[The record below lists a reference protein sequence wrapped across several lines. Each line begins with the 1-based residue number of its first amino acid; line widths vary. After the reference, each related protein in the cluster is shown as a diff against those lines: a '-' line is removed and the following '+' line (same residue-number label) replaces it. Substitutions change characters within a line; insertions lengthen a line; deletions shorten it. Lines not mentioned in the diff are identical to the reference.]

1 MLKKNRMKKIIFTAL
16 IITSGFIILESFG
29 TKGLGKIDG
38 TEPGYTGSPGDSL
51 KNCTACHGGKAYNE
65 IGWIKSNIPT
75 SGYIPGATYRIE
87 AIGYGVT
94 HNRFGF
100 LISPQAIN
108 GNLLGTLELIDT
120 VKTKLV
126 GNSKYVTYTK
136 NGVNG
141 IDSLAWYFNW
151 IAPAAGAGDV
161 VFYGA
166 FNSNQD
172 GHKGGDITH
181 LSTLRVKE
189 TGTASISNL
198 TNNLNQ
204 VIVYPN
210 PVTDILNINFELNK
224 STDTKIEIFDLSGK
238 QMGVILNENLK
249 GMVSKQINT
258 TEFKSGIYFV
268 RIQTEND
275 AVIKK
280 ISVIN

>member
-1 MLKKNRMKKIIFTAL
+1 MKKIIFTAL
-16 IITSGFIILESFG
+16 IITSGFILLESFG
-29 TKGLGKIDG
+29 SKGLGKKDG

-75 SGYIPGATYRIE
+75 NGYVPGATYRIE

-126 GNSKYVTYTK
+126 GNNKYITYTAK
-136 NGVNG
+136 GVDG

-151 IAPAAGAGDV
+151 IAPAAGTGDV
-161 VFYGA
+161 VFYGG

-189 TGTASISNL
+189 TGTASVYNL
-198 TNNLNQ
+198 NNNFNQ

-210 PVTDILNINFELNK
+210 PVTDILNINFDLNN
-224 STDTKIEIFDLSGK
+224 STASKIEILDLSGK
-238 QMGVILNENLK
+238 QVAVIADENLT

-268 RIQTEND
+268 KIQSENET
-275 AVIKK
+275 ITKK
-280 ISVIN
+280 FIVVH

>member
-1 MLKKNRMKKIIFTAL
+1 MKKIIFTAL
-16 IITSGFIILESFG
+16 IITSGFILLESFG
-29 TKGLGKIDG
+29 PKGLGKKDG

-75 SGYIPGATYRIE
+75 NGYVPGATYRIE

-126 GNSKYVTYTK
+126 GNNKYITYTAK
-136 NGVNG
+136 GVDG

-151 IAPAAGAGDV
+151 IAPAAGTGDV
-161 VFYGA
+161 VFYGG

-189 TGTASISNL
+189 TGTTSVSNL
-198 TNNLNQ
+198 NNNLNQ
-204 VIVYPN
+204 LIVYPN
-210 PVTDILNINFELNK
+210 PVSDILNINFELNN
-224 STDTKIEIFDLSGK
+224 STATKIEILDFSGK
-238 QMGVILNENLK
+238 QLGITLNENLK

-268 RIQTEND
+268 KIQSENET
-275 AVIKK
+275 VTKK
-280 ISVIN
+280 IIVTH

>member
-1 MLKKNRMKKIIFTAL
+1 MKKIIFTAL
-16 IITSGFIILESFG
+16 IITSGFILLESFG

-75 SGYIPGATYRIE
+75 SGYIPGDTYRIE

-181 LSTLRVKE
+181 LSSLRVKE
-189 TGTASISNL
+189 TGTASIANL

-224 STDTKIEIFDLSGK
+224 SIDTKIEIFDLSGK
-238 QMGVILNENLK
+238 QMGVVLNENLK
-249 GMVSKQINT
+249 GIVSKQINT

-268 RIQTEND
+268 RIQTKNE

>member
-1 MLKKNRMKKIIFTAL
+1 MKKIIFTAL
-16 IITSGFIILESFG
+16 IITSGFILLESFG

-224 STDTKIEIFDLSGK
+224 SIDTKIEIFDLSGK
-238 QMGVILNENLK
+238 QMGVVLNENLK

>member
-1 MLKKNRMKKIIFTAL
+1 MKKIIFTAL
-16 IITSGFIILESFG
+16 IITSGFILLESFG

-75 SGYIPGATYRIE
+75 SGYIPGDTYRIE

-120 VKTKLV
+120 VRTKLV
-126 GNSKYVTYTK
+126 GNNKYVTYTK

-198 TNNLNQ
+198 TNNLKQ

-224 STDTKIEIFDLSGK
+224 LTDTKIEIFDLSGK

-268 RIQTEND
+268 RIKTENE

-280 ISVIN
+280 INVIN

>member
-1 MLKKNRMKKIIFTAL
+1 
-16 IITSGFIILESFG
+16 
-29 TKGLGKIDG
+29 
-38 TEPGYTGSPGDSL
+38 
-51 KNCTACHGGKAYNE
+51 
-65 IGWIKSNIPT
+65 
-75 SGYIPGATYRIE
+75 
-87 AIGYGVT
+87 
-94 HNRFGF
+94 
-100 LISPQAIN
+100 
-108 GNLLGTLELIDT
+108 

-126 GNSKYVTYTK
+126 GNNKYITYTAK
-136 NGVNG
+136 GVDG

-151 IAPAAGAGDV
+151 IAPAAGTGDV
-161 VFYGA
+161 VFYGG

-189 TGTASISNL
+189 SGTASVSNL

-224 STDTKIEIFDLSGK
+224 STTSNIEILDLSGK
-238 QMGVILNENLK
+238 QVTVIADENLK

-268 RIQTEND
+268 KIQTENET
-275 AVIKK
+275 VTKK